1 MSLHSIGYLF
11 REGLKSLWKN
21 RTMSIASIGVLIAC
35 LLMTGVAALLTLNIS
50 ATMQS
55 VEGNNV
61 ITVYLSSDVPA
72 LTAVRIGEE
81 IRQIDNIAECTFVP
95 KDTALSGVMQDI
107 DGGGT
112 LFDSFTGD
120 NNPLPDSYEISLADL
135 SIYDETVSQ
144 ITAIEGVESVSNYSH
159 VAETLSSLDRVVRYG
174 SVGIVAVL
182 AVVSLF
188 IISNTV
194 KVTIFS
200 RRMEI
205 NIMKSVGATNGLR
218 PRALHCGRHR
228 HRHHLRPGVLHNPLL
243 RLRQLGEGG
252 HQPGPLPHHSEYP
265 ALCVYPLWR
274 LHYRWHVLWPAG
286 RHYFHWQISE
296 EAGRKRHCLKWAAHS
311 RPPNRI
317 HSYKAA
323 ARGAAF
329 FSDSQGLRVLTH

>member
-194 KVTIFS
+194 KVTIY
-200 RRMEI
+200 
-205 NIMKSVGATNGLR
+205 IMKSVGATNGFVRVPFIVEGIVIGIISGLVSATILYYAYDSLVKVVINLAPFLTIVNIR
-218 PRALHCGRHR
+218 PYVFALY
-228 HRHHLRPGVLHNPLL
+228 GVYIITGMLFGLL
-243 RLRQLGEGG
+243 GGTISIGKYLKKQGEN
-252 HQPGPLPHHSEYP
+252 
-265 ALCVYPLWR
+265 AIV
-274 LHYRWHVLWPAG
+274 
-286 RHYFHWQISE
+286 
-296 EAGRKRHCLKWAAHS
+296 
-311 RPPNRI
+311 
-317 HSYKAA
+317 
-323 ARGAAF
+323 
-329 FSDSQGLRVLTH
+329 

>member
-144 ITAIEGVESVSNYSH
+144 
-159 VAETLSSLDRVVRYG
+159 LSL
-174 SVGIVAVL
+174 
-182 AVVSLF
+182 
-188 IISNTV
+188 
-194 KVTIFS
+194 
-200 RRMEI
+200 
-205 NIMKSVGATNGLR
+205 
-218 PRALHCGRHR
+218 
-228 HRHHLRPGVLHNPLL
+228 
-243 RLRQLGEGG
+243 
-252 HQPGPLPHHSEYP
+252 
-265 ALCVYPLWR
+265 
-274 LHYRWHVLWPAG
+274 
-286 RHYFHWQISE
+286 
-296 EAGRKRHCLKWAAHS
+296 
-311 RPPNRI
+311 I
-317 HSYKAA
+317 HI
-323 ARGAAF
+323 
-329 FSDSQGLRVLTH
+329 

>member
-205 NIMKSVGATNGLR
+205 NIMKSVGATNGFVRVPFIVEGIVIGIISGLVSATILYYAYDSLVKVVINLA
-218 PRALHCGRHR
+218 PFLTIVNIHPYVFAL
-228 HRHHLRPGVLHNPLL
+228 
-243 RLRQLGEGG
+243 
-252 HQPGPLPHHSEYP
+252 
-265 ALCVYPLWR
+265 
-274 LHYRWHVLWPAG
+274 
-286 RHYFHWQISE
+286 
-296 EAGRKRHCLKWAAHS
+296 
-311 RPPNRI
+311 
-317 HSYKAA
+317 
-323 ARGAAF
+323 
-329 FSDSQGLRVLTH
+329 

>member
-1 MSLHSIGYLF
+1 MH
-11 REGLKSLWKN
+11 
-21 RTMSIASIGVLIAC
+21 T
-35 LLMTGVAALLTLNIS
+35 
-50 ATMQS
+50 
-55 VEGNNV
+55 
-61 ITVYLSSDVPA
+61 

-205 NIMKSVGATNGLR
+205 NIMKSVGATNGFVRVPFIVEGIVIGIISGLVSATILYYAYDSLVKVVINLAPFLTIVNIR
-218 PRALHCGRHR
+218 PYVFILYGAYIIAGMFF
-228 HRHHLRPGVLHNPLL
+228 GLL
-243 RLRQLGEGG
+243 GGTISIGKYLKKQGEN
-252 HQPGPLPHHSEYP
+252 
-265 ALCVYPLWR
+265 AIV
-274 LHYRWHVLWPAG
+274 
-286 RHYFHWQISE
+286 
-296 EAGRKRHCLKWAAHS
+296 
-311 RPPNRI
+311 
-317 HSYKAA
+317 
-323 ARGAAF
+323 
-329 FSDSQGLRVLTH
+329 

>member
-188 IISNTV
+188 I
-194 KVTIFS
+194 K
-200 RRMEI
+200 E
-205 NIMKSVGATNGLR
+205 
-218 PRALHCGRHR
+218 
-228 HRHHLRPGVLHNPLL
+228 
-243 RLRQLGEGG
+243 
-252 HQPGPLPHHSEYP
+252 
-265 ALCVYPLWR
+265 
-274 LHYRWHVLWPAG
+274 
-286 RHYFHWQISE
+286 
-296 EAGRKRHCLKWAAHS
+296 
-311 RPPNRI
+311 
-317 HSYKAA
+317 
-323 ARGAAF
+323 
-329 FSDSQGLRVLTH
+329 

>member
-144 ITAIEGVESVSNYSH
+144 ITAIEGVESVSNYD
-159 VAETLSSLDRVVRYG
+159 AYASL
-174 SVGIVAVL
+174 
-182 AVVSLF
+182 
-188 IISNTV
+188 V
-194 KVTIFS
+194 KVVINQAPFLTIV
-200 RRMEI
+200 
-205 NIMKSVGATNGLR
+205 NIHPYVFALYGVYIITGMLFGL
-218 PRALHCGRHR
+218 
-228 HRHHLRPGVLHNPLL
+228 
-243 RLRQLGEGG
+243 LGGT
-252 HQPGPLPHHSEYP
+252 
-265 ALCVYPLWR
+265 
-274 LHYRWHVLWPAG
+274 
-286 RHYFHWQISE
+286 ISI
-296 EAGRKRHCLKWAAHS
+296 GKYLK
-311 RPPNRI
+311 
-317 HSYKAA
+317 K
-323 ARGAAF
+323 
-329 FSDSQGLRVLTH
+329 QGENAIV